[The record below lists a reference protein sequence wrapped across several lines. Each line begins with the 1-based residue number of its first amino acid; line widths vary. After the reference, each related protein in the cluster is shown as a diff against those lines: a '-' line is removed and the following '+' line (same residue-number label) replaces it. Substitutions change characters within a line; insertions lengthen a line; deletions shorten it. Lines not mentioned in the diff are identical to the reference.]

1 MLKAILVFL
10 GAIAITAILTP
21 ICIKIAP
28 KIGAMDI
35 PKDSRRMHNKPMPRF
50 GGIAI
55 FCGAMLVFCVLHPLN
70 TQYIGVAI
78 GTSMVLVLGI
88 VDDLKNIPP
97 KVKLAGQIVCALVI
111 WFFSIRFSGMANF
124 FPIGPEYIVFPTV
137 VSIIVTVC
145 WIIGITNALNLID
158 GLDGLAGG
166 ISFISCL
173 SIAYSAYYT
182 ERFETCI
189 IILSI
194 AGACL
199 GFLIFNF
206 HPAKIFMGDGGSMV
220 LGFLLASVSL
230 CGDTPSKSITLFSV
244 MIPLII
250 LAVPV
255 FDTVFAILR
264 RVINH
269 KPIMQ
274 ADRGHIHHRM
284 MAKGYGQKRT
294 VIGLYCVSAIMG
306 MSGILWTMKLKFEAL
321 ILIAIV
327 AMLLYVFIG
336 KSDKEQ

>member
-1 MLKAILVFL
+1 MLKAFLVFL
-10 GAIAITAILTP
+10 GAVAITALLTP
-21 ICIKIAP
+21 LCIKIAP

-35 PKDSRRMHNKPMPRF
+35 PKDSRRMHSTPMPRF

-55 FCGAMLVFCVLHPLN
+55 FCGAMLGFCTLGHLSN
-70 TQYIGVAI
+70 QYLGVII
-78 GTSMVLVLGI
+78 GTSMILVLGI
-88 VDDLKNIPP
+88 IDDLTDMPA
-97 KVKLAGQIVCALVI
+97 KVKLAGQIACALVI

-137 VSIIVTVC
+137 ISIIVTVL
-145 WIIGITNALNLID
+145 WTIGITNALNLID
-158 GLDGLAGG
+158 GLDGLAAG
-166 ISFISCL
+166 ISLIACL

-182 ERFETCI
+182 ERYETCI

-230 CGDTPSKSITLFSV
+230 VGDTPSKSITLFSV

-250 LAVPV
+250 LALPV
-255 FDTVFAILR
+255 FDTVFAIIR
-264 RVINH
+264 RLINH

-306 MSGILWTMKLKFEAL
+306 MSGILWTMKLKFEAV
-321 ILIAIV
+321 ILIGIV
-327 AMLLYVFIG
+327 GMLLYVFIG
-336 KSDKEQ
+336 KSDKDQ